1 MEDTEDLEND
11 KKARVIHARVPEEL
25 DRELRRKAS
34 RLGMSVSNLV
44 RNALQNAFG
53 LVGDTVADSAD
64 VARSAR
70 ETGEVGGDSAAPGSP
85 PKAPPA
91 VVLGWQTL
99 TLNLNALCGV
109 CNAILP
115 KGTEAAIA
123 VTDQG
128 ISREFRCLSC
138 TKGGEAS

>member
-1 MEDTEDLEND
+1 MTEPDDLDSD

-53 LVGDTVADSAD
+53 LVGDIVADSAD
-64 VARSAR
+64 IARTAR
-70 ETGEVGGDSAAPGSP
+70 ETGDTPGEPAPP
-85 PKAPPA
+85 APRPA

-99 TLNLNALCGV
+99 TLNLNALCSV
-109 CNAILP
+109 CNEILP
-115 KGTEAAIA
+115 KGTDAAIA

-128 ISREFRCLSC
+128 IQREFRCLTC
-138 TKGGEAS
+138 AKGGREP